1 MSPLIPFVAA
11 GLLCVAGCAGLSG
24 GPNATSLTTE
34 LELAHDDGQPL
45 ERPVLGTPEFEW
57 LLRFSPGLPSYR
69 PARLRFMVAQPGK
82 LRLALYKHDEAS
94 GRPGAQLAVLERT
107 YDFGQTSGGRDGKWI
122 LEPIAAAPQLAAMS
136 GSVWVGIS
144 VPQVEGGAR
153 LWASRRESEH
163 AFQRDAEPATALQ
176 SSRLPVT
183 PLVRLLVEPQALPA
197 PSPSPAAASKPSA
210 PAAKEAPARDAPAA
224 TSP

>member
-1 MSPLIPFVAA
+1 MSRLIRLVAA
-11 GLLCVAGCAGLSG
+11 GLLFVAGCAGLSG
-24 GPNATSLTTE
+24 GPNATSLQTE

-57 LLRFSPGLPSYR
+57 LLRFNPGLPSYR
-69 PARLRFMVAQPGK
+69 PGRLRFMVAQPGK

-122 LEPIAAAPQLAAMS
+122 LEPVAAAPTMS
-136 GSVWVGIS
+136 GPVWVGIS

-176 SSRLPVT
+176 SSRLPAT
-183 PLVRLLVEPQALPA
+183 PLVRLLVEPQAMPA
-197 PSPSPAAASKPSA
+197 ATPAAAGKPSA
-210 PAAKEAPARDAPAA
+210 PAAKEAPAKDAPAA
-224 TSP
+224 NP